1 VLSPVQGA
9 KRPTGE
15 RDFALEERANA
26 WIVREGRGPELDNE
40 EALGQIN
47 PVDQRPDR
55 GGFAGLLIKAIT
67 IRRRDESEIT
77 VGDCG
82 RRQRYRSLLLN
93 TARGLLAVAN
103 TLWARVVV
111 EPSQGIGVNPLGRG
125 RDPSCLAV
133 FVDHHKP
140 PLGVHGLDCI
150 ERQQA
155 PTPENDPVSTD
166 REPLPARLRVVDQ
179 LDDQPDSSAARVEYR
194 VVGRRAQKVSLAH
207 ASSPRRRGSIR
218 RFRATAS
225 VPAWLEV
232 VVRADGF
239 HQAAFAG
246 EARFAG

>member
-1 VLSPVQGA
+1 MEGGAAWMASPACLRLGETRRPSLPRVAEPTPVLSPVQGA

-55 GGFAGLLIKAIT
+55 GGFAGLLIEAIT

-82 RRQRYRSLLLN
+82 RRQRYRSLLLLN
-93 TARGLLAVAN
+93 TARGLLSVAN
-103 TLWARVVV
+103 TLWARVVI

-125 RDPSCLAV
+125 RDPRCLVV

-140 PLGVHGLDCI
+140 PLGVHRLDCI

-166 REPLPARLRVVDQ
+166 REPLPARLRIIDQ
-179 LDDQPDSSAARVEYR
+179 LDDQPDSSAAQVEYR
-194 VVGRRAQKVSLAH
+194 IVGRRAQKVSLATPHLH
-207 ASSPRRRGSIR
+207 A
-218 RFRATAS
+218 A
-225 VPAWLEV
+225 E
-232 VVRADGF
+232 
-239 HQAAFAG
+239 
-246 EARFAG
+246 EA